1 VRYTNTLTYLLA
13 VLGVVED
20 DRSCAVSVT
29 SSEPARITAQTST
42 RCGTTT
48 QPWRL
53 SAPAGQRIA
62 LGLLDFA
69 RPPATAGDR
78 GPCRAGRRVWHRHI
92 GRHRR
97 SVSDFLRTSGRNA
110 AKTTRLN
117 HRLTLT
123 LTVTLNPY
131 FFAQTTHRSQPEIN
145 FQQMA
150 CHV

>member
-1 VRYTNTLTYLLA
+1 
-13 VLGVVED
+13 VVED

-92 GRHRR
+92 AAIGVQ
-97 SVSDFLRTSGRNA
+97 SVTSLELVAEMPPRQ
-110 AKTTRLN
+110 LD
-117 HRLTLT
+117 LT
-123 LTVTLNPY
+123 
-131 FFAQTTHRSQPEIN
+131 IG
-145 FQQMA
+145 
-150 CHV
+150 